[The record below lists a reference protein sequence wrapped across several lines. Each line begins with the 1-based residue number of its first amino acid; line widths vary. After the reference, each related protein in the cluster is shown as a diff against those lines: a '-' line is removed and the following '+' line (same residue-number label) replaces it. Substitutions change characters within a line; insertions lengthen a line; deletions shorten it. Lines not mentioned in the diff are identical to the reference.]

1 MPRFERSDP
10 SSNEFFKGR
19 HRFEHW
25 YRDNSVYFITARC
38 RNRLPAFESES
49 AKQIFWD
56 RFLHYTRM
64 HGFETWVVSL
74 LDNHYHKLG
83 YVKDASQL
91 GEMMRK
97 IHGSVAKLVND
108 LLPQRQVSFWGDG
121 HHDDY
126 FEGCIRDVLQ
136 LERAFFYTRD
146 QAVRAGI
153 VKDYREYSHTKICVE
168 RDVAIAKAIKLK
180 AFMSNVPYQ
189 RYEKKRKRK
198 RRGGGSGT

>member
-1 MPRFERSDP
+1 MRRFARSNP
-10 SSNEFFKGR
+10 SSNEFFNGR

-38 RNRLPAFESES
+38 RGKFPAFQAES

-56 RFLHYTRM
+56 RFNHYTQM
-64 HGFETWVVSL
+64 HRFETWAVSL
-74 LDNHYHKLG
+74 LDNHYHKIG

-108 LLPQRQVSFWGDG
+108 LLPQRQVPFWGNDQ
-121 HHDDY
+121 HDDY
-126 FEGCIRDVLQ
+126 FDGCIRDVLQ
-136 LERAFFYTRD
+136 LERAYFYTRD

-153 VKDYREYSHTKICVE
+153 VRNYRDYAHTKIYIE
-168 RDVAIAKAIKLK
+168 RDVAIAKALKLD
-180 AFMSNVPYQ
+180 ALMSDVPYQ
-189 RYEKKRKRK
+189 RYEKRR
-198 RRGGGSGT
+198 RRGGGSAT

>member
-1 MPRFERSDP
+1 MRRFARSNP
-10 SSNEFFKGR
+10 TSNEFFKNA

-38 RNRLPAFESES
+38 RGRLLASQSEP
-49 AKQIFWD
+49 AKQIFWN
-56 RFLHYTRM
+56 RFTHYTNM
-64 HGFETWVVSL
+64 HGFETWVVTL

-91 GEMMRK
+91 GQMMRK

-108 LLPQRQVSFWGDG
+108 LLPQRQIPFWGDG

-126 FEGCIRDVLQ
+126 FDGCIRDVLQ
-136 LERAFFYTRD
+136 LDRAFCYTRD

-153 VKDYREYSHTKICVE
+153 VKEFRDYPHTRIYVEPHAAIARAVE
-168 RDVAIAKAIKLK
+168 RN

-189 RYEKKRKRK
+189 RYEKKH
-198 RRGGGSGT
+198 RRR